1 MEPATGPAMSVHR
14 LRSVFH
20 PTDFSD
26 SDEAAFIHAVRI
38 ALAFHCSVE
47 LMHVGAA
54 GEEIHWSEFP
64 SVRHLLAR
72 WGMVPEDAAVADVLR
87 TGLHPIKIRRHNSDP
102 AEEIAA
108 HVERSKPDLVV
119 LSTHQRHGLAR
130 TLHPSNAERVARVS
144 RNQTLFVPR
153 GIHGFIDPGTGH
165 PRLLNILVP
174 VDDRPSAQ
182 AAVNAAAALIATLG
196 CKGVHWVG
204 LHVSASGH
212 FPAVRLPSGPGWSGE
227 LKTWDGDVV
236 ERILETAAV
245 LDAGLIVMPTAG
257 HHGFLDAIRG
267 STTERVLKECRCPLL
282 AVNMAPPAPESDSD
296 ESE

>member
-1 MEPATGPAMSVHR
+1 
-14 LRSVFH
+14 
-20 PTDFSD
+20 
-26 SDEAAFIHAVRI
+26 
-38 ALAFHCSVE
+38 
-47 LMHVGAA
+47 
-54 GEEIHWSEFP
+54 
-64 SVRHLLAR
+64 
-72 WGMVPEDAAVADVLR
+72 MVPEDAAVADVLR
-87 TGLHPIKIRRHNSDP
+87 TGLHPVKIRRHSSDP

-153 GIHGFIDPGTGH
+153 GIHGFINPTTGQ

-174 VDDRPSAQ
+174 LDDRPSAQ
-182 AAVNAAAALIATLG
+182 AALDAAAALIATLG

-204 LHVSASGH
+204 LHVSAAGRY
-212 FPAVRLPSGPGWSGE
+212 PAVRLPSGPGWSGE
-227 LKTWDGDVV
+227 LKAWDGDVV
-236 ERILETAAV
+236 ERILETAAA

-267 STTERVLKECRCPLL
+267 STTERVLKDCRCPLL
-282 AVNMAPPAPESDSD
+282 AVNMTPPVPDSDSNSE